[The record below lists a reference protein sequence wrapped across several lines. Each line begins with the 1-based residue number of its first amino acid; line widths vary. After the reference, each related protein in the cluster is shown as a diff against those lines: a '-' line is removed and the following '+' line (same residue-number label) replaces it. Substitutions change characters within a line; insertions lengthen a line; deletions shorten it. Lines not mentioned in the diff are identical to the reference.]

1 METPSLERERT
12 LWADG
17 YRFVAG
23 IDEVGRGPLAGPVV
37 AAVVVFPPGCEPME
51 GLRDSKTLSARQ
63 RDKVA
68 AAVKEVALAWAVG
81 AASVR
86 EVDRRNILRA
96 TALAMRRAILRLPSK
111 PDKFL
116 IDGSPMPELRFEHEA
131 IVKGDL
137 HCQSIA
143 AASVI
148 AKCVRDDI
156 MIRLARRY
164 PDFGWDLNK
173 GYATIE
179 HLAAIEALGTT
190 AHHRKSFAPIGQLTL
205 F

>member
-1 METPSLERERT
+1 VETPSLERERT

-37 AAVVVFPPGCEPME
+37 AAVVVFPPGCGHID

-63 RDKVA
+63 RDRVA
-68 AAVKEVALAWAVG
+68 LAVKKAALAWAIG

-96 TALAMRRAILRLPSK
+96 TALAMRRAILRLPKK
-111 PDKFL
+111 PDKCL
-116 IDGSPMPELRFEHEA
+116 IDGGPMPELRFEHEA
-131 IVKGDL
+131 IVKGDA

-143 AASVI
+143 AASVL
-148 AKCVRDDI
+148 AKCVRDGL
-156 MIRLARRY
+156 MVKLARRY

-190 AHHRKSFAPIGQLTL
+190 AHHRKSFAPVGQLTL

>member
-1 METPSLERERT
+1 VETPSLERERT

-37 AAVVVFPPGCEPME
+37 AAVVVFPPGCEPVE

>member
-37 AAVVVFPPGCEPME
+37 AAVVVFPPGCEPVE

-68 AAVKEVALAWAVG
+68 AAVKKVALAWAVG

-96 TALAMRRAILRLPSK
+96 TALAMRRAILRLPRK

-143 AASVI
+143 AASVL